1 MSTVDDLSKEILADV
16 VTDFRVKNLG
26 TSDLSEGYVGASIV
40 ALEMKHCA
48 NGSYSKVDFDLAL
61 EQLEESKFV
70 GTGPMV
76 PYENTPGSQLM
87 IMVTFSKREF
97 VYLTEEGYKAAQ
109 KSTAKPGA
117 PRTVNALAYITR
129 NGECFEATLEST
141 DRWPNRDGIFYLF
154 RLKDLV
160 KNRGTRLVS
169 LGRFGPKDL
178 LDPQYDSRIEA
189 VRFNALRRAFD
200 QGELSFDNLD
210 ERGCKELRLS
220 YSDFQPQAASS
231 DPEVRQFIMHKAY
244 WCFQIAHQYLVQFDS
259 PLDLEYLG
267 VDSNVVRRNVVFL
280 KGKGL
285 LEQNQFPGVS
295 RASMELI
302 EAYEAKQAK
311 SLPTEIVFGP
321 GTPFDGFK
329 RMSEILR
336 SAANEILIVDNYL
349 NHSILDMLLAVSSQP
364 TVKLLTFKPSPDFK
378 IAVAAF
384 QKQYQRPIE
393 VRRHNAEIHD
403 RAIVVD
409 NLQFYALGASI
420 KDMGVKLSVVNRLED
435 AESMSRLRGELNRIW
450 ASALPL

>member
-1 MSTVDDLSKEILADV
+1 V
-16 VTDFRVKNLG
+16 
-26 TSDLSEGYVGASIV
+26 
-40 ALEMKHCA
+40 
-48 NGSYSKVDFDLAL
+48 
-61 EQLEESKFV
+61 
-70 GTGPMV
+70 
-76 PYENTPGSQLM
+76 
-87 IMVTFSKREF
+87 
-97 VYLTEEGYKAAQ
+97 
-109 KSTAKPGA
+109 
-117 PRTVNALAYITR
+117 LAYITK
-129 NGECFEATLEST
+129 NGECFEAALEST

-189 VRFNALRRAFD
+189 VRFNVVRRGFD
-200 QGELSFDNLD
+200 QGEFNFDTLN
-210 ERGCKELRLS
+210 ENGCKELRLS

-259 PLDLEYLG
+259 QLDLEYLG

-285 LEQNQFPGVS
+285 LEQSQFPGVS

-311 SLPTEIVFGP
+311 TLPREIVFGA
-321 GTPFDGFK
+321 GTPFDAFK
-329 RMSEILR
+329 KLSEIFR
-336 SAANEILIVDNYL
+336 SATKDILIVDNYL
-349 NHSILDMLLAVSSQP
+349 SHSIFDMLLAVSSQP
-364 TVKLLTFKPSPDFK
+364 RVKLLTFKPSPDFK
-378 IAVAAF
+378 IAASAF

-403 RAIVVD
+403 RAIVID
-409 NLQFYALGASI
+409 DLQFYALGASI
-420 KDMGVKLSVVNRLED
+420 KDVGVKLSVANRLED
-435 AESMSRLRGELNRIW
+435 AESTTRLRAELNRIW
-450 ASALPL
+450 ASAQPV